1 MSASILFYCILTILI
16 VEFLLSRWLDYLN
29 AKTWTNDVPAELSDL
44 YDLEKYQ
51 KAQNYN
57 KENKQLSLWVS
68 TISIVLLLLFLW
80 FDGFAWLHNFLGN
93 YTTHYIAL
101 PLLFFGVLYVVSD
114 ILSLPVS
121 LYSTFGIEAKYGFNK
136 MTLSTFFID
145 KLKGYLLT
153 AIVGGLIL
161 SILIFIYTKTGNYF
175 WLLAWIFMTFFSL
188 FFSTFYTSLIVP
200 IFNKLSPLEEGDLK
214 AAIQAY
220 AQKVKF
226 PLKNIFIVDGS
237 KRSSKANAYFSGLG
251 KSKSIVLY
259 DTLVE
264 KNSVNELVAVL
275 AHEVGHYKKKHIQ
288 KSLVLSI
295 IQTGVMLFIL
305 GYALRSPELSQALG
319 VSEPTFHIG
328 LIAFGI
334 LFSPISTI
342 LGLFMNQFS
351 RKNEYEADAYAKA
364 TFNKDD
370 LISALKRLHID
381 HLSNLKPHPAYVF
394 FYYSHPTLLQRLNA
408 LNTLKPSTNQPKK
421 LN

>member
-1 MSASILFYCILTILI
+1 MMSASVLFYSIITILI
-16 VEFLLSRWLDYLN
+16 VEFLLGRCLDYLN
-29 AKTWTNDVPAELSDL
+29 AKTWTNDVPAELADL
-44 YDLEKYQ
+44 YDQEKYLE
-51 KAQNYN
+51 AQNYS
-57 KENKQLSLWVS
+57 KENKRLSLAVS
-68 TISIVLLLLFLW
+68 TVFIILLLLFLW
-80 FDGFAWLHNFLGN
+80 YDGFACLHQFLSN

-101 PLLFFGVLYVVSD
+101 PLLFFGVLFIASD
-114 ILSLPVS
+114 LLSLPVA
-121 LYSTFGIEAKYGFNK
+121 LYSTFGIEEKYGFNK
-136 MTLSTFFID
+136 TSIGTFFVD
-145 KLKGYLLT
+145 KLKGYVLT
-153 AIVGGLIL
+153 GLVGGLVL
-161 SILIFIYTKTGNYF
+161 AVLIFIYTKTGNYF
-175 WLLAWIFMTFFSL
+175 WLLAWGFITLFTL

-200 IFNKLSPLEEGDLK
+200 IFNKLSPLEDGDLK
-214 AAIQAY
+214 TAINTY
-220 AQKVKF
+220 AQKVQF

-305 GYALRSPELSQALG
+305 GYALGSPELSQALG
-319 VSEPTFHIG
+319 VNEPTFHIG

-370 LISALKRLHID
+370 LITALKRLHID

-394 FYYSHPTLLQRLNA
+394 FYYSHPTLLQRLRA
-408 LNTLKPSTNQPKK
+408 LNAN
-421 LN
+421 NNI

>member
-1 MSASILFYCILTILI
+1 MSASILFYSILVILI
-16 VEFLLSRWLDYLN
+16 VEFILSRYLDYLN
-29 AKTWTNDVPAELSDL
+29 AKTWTNEIPAELVGL
-44 YDLEKYQ
+44 YDEEKYQ

-57 KENKQLSLWVS
+57 KENKRLSFVVS
-68 TISIVLLLLFLW
+68 TISIILLLLFLW
-80 FDGFAWLHNFLGN
+80 FEGFAWLHHFLSQ
-93 YTTHYIAL
+93 YTTHYMAL

-114 ILSLPVS
+114 LMSLPVS
-121 LYSTFGIEAKYGFNK
+121 LYSTFGIEEKYGFNK
-136 MTLSTFFID
+136 MTMRTFFID
-145 KLKGYLLT
+145 KIKGYLLT
-153 AIVGGLIL
+153 ALVGGLVF

-175 WLLAWIFMTFFSL
+175 WFLAWIFVTLFTL

-200 IFNKLSPLEEGDLK
+200 IFNKLSPLEEGELK

-226 PLKNIFIVDGS
+226 PLKNVFIVDGS

-305 GYALRSPELSQALG
+305 GYALRSPEFSQALG
-319 VSEPTFHIG
+319 VNEPTFHIG

-342 LGLFMNQFS
+342 LGLFMNQYS

-364 TFNKDD
+364 TFNKND
-370 LISALKRLHID
+370 LITALKRLHVD

-408 LNTLKPSTNQPKK
+408 LNS
-421 LN
+421 